1 MAVQNFPFDSLSA
14 DNPDRAANSKIFAD
28 YLKSF
33 FSDGIFPVLTQFP
46 DMHQLAVRASNPA
59 GMSVVVDT
67 GMGLISG
74 RQYAQDAERTLQIP
88 AADVS
93 FPRKDRIVLRM
104 DLNTQYRNNELY
116 VVTGTAASNPQPPA
130 LTRNNVVY
138 ELALATISVAANA
151 TSITA
156 TDITDERANTDV
168 CGYVTNVL
176 GQVDTSV
183 INAQFQAF
191 FEQTQENTADWE
203 DAQQAAFT
211 AWFNTIKGQ
220 LGEDAAGNLQNQIGT
235 LPNLTTSEK
244 SNLVGAINEVNA
256 KEPDVL
262 DTMEEIDANTD
273 AGKVAGAL
281 AVKELSSDIKFPDGV
296 GFYPDIK
303 DGQRGYNIDPAR
315 GADTFSPFSSITSVG
330 GSFSAYL
337 PAGGMEA
344 HTVIDK
350 PDNVSIKRITIQINR
365 NINGATYI
373 RVITNKN
380 ANPTT
385 VVQYTSVNQPPAL
398 NEDISFNIV
407 DDPDSIE
414 IQAQTVSGGSMPQTN
429 IMYTVDFF

>member
-1 MAVQNFPFDSLSA
+1 MAVTYFPFDSLSA
-14 DNPDRAANSKIFAD
+14 ENRDRAANSQIFAD

-33 FSDGIFPVLTQFP
+33 FSDGIFPVLDQFP
-46 DMHQLAVRASNPA
+46 NMHQLAVHASNPA

-88 AADVS
+88 AADIS
-93 FPRKDRIVLRM
+93 LPRKDRIVLRM

-116 VVTGTAASNPQPPA
+116 VVAGTAASSPQPPA

-156 TDITDERANTDV
+156 ADIMDERANTDV

-191 FEQTQENTADWE
+191 FEQTQEDTADWE

-211 AWFNTIKGQ
+211 SWFNTIKGQ

-235 LPNLTTSEK
+235 LSGLTTSEK

-281 AVKELSSDIKFPDGV
+281 AVKELSSDFGGCVFSVQSDGAYV
-296 GFYPDIK
+296 TYTPSG
-303 DGQRGYNIDPAR
+303 
-315 GADTFSPFSSITSVG
+315 GADSVTKKLGEPACKVLQNAGKMANSISYTAQSDIDDGLVILFDNNVSAAPNLSIGSGSQELLSQHMGTSSFLSGNVWQLVFRVKDISAGENITVTP
-330 GSFSAYL
+330 GSGSAYC
-337 PAGGMEA
+337 AM
-344 HTVIDK
+344 I
-350 PDNVSIKRITIQINR
+350 I
-365 NINGATYI
+365 
-373 RVITNKN
+373 
-380 ANPTT
+380 
-385 VVQYTSVNQPPAL
+385 
-398 NEDISFNIV
+398 ISF
-407 DDPDSIE
+407 
-414 IQAQTVSGGSMPQTN
+414 
-429 IMYTVDFF
+429 

>member
-1 MAVQNFPFDSLSA
+1 MAVTYFPFDSLSA
-14 DNPDRAANSKIFAD
+14 ENRDRAANSQIFAD

-33 FSDGIFPVLTQFP
+33 FSDGIFPVLDQFP
-46 DMHQLAVRASNPA
+46 NMHQLAVRASNPA

-88 AADVS
+88 TADTS
-93 FPRKDRIVLRM
+93 LPRKDRIVLRM

-116 VVTGTAASNPQPPA
+116 VVTGTAASSPQPPA

-156 TDITDERANTDV
+156 ADITDERANTDV

-220 LGEDAAGNLQNQIGT
+220 LGEDAAGNLQNQIGE
-235 LPNLTTSEK
+235 LANLTTSEK
-244 SNLVGAINEVNA
+244 SNLVNAINEVNA

-262 DTMEEIDANTD
+262 DTMEEINANTD
-273 AGKVAGAL
+273 AGKSAGAL
-281 AVKELSSDIKFPDGV
+281 AVKELSSELNKYGQIRIYSTDEKTIGQWVDGKNLYRKVFDFSFPSLTINTWNDFLTVPGATKIIKAWGVIDGIYPLPYIEPMQAV
-296 GFYPDIK
+296 GFYFSENEIFIISSTNNWAGRNAEFVVEYLK
-303 DGQRGYNIDPAR
+303 D
-315 GADTFSPFSSITSVG
+315 
-330 GSFSAYL
+330 
-337 PAGGMEA
+337 
-344 HTVIDK
+344 
-350 PDNVSIKRITIQINR
+350 
-365 NINGATYI
+365 
-373 RVITNKN
+373 
-380 ANPTT
+380 
-385 VVQYTSVNQPPAL
+385 
-398 NEDISFNIV
+398 
-407 DDPDSIE
+407 
-414 IQAQTVSGGSMPQTN
+414 
-429 IMYTVDFF
+429 

>member
-88 AADVS
+88 AADTS
-93 FPRKDRIVLRM
+93 LPRKDRIVLRM

-116 VVTGTAASNPQPPA
+116 VMTGTAASSPQPPA

-156 TDITDERANTDV
+156 ADITDERANTDV

-211 AWFNTIKGQ
+211 AWFGTIKGQ
-220 LGEDAAGNLQNQIGT
+220 LGEDAAGNLQNQIGV
-235 LPNLTTSEK
+235 LSNLTTSEK
-244 SNLVGAINEVNA
+244 SNLVDAINEVNA

-281 AVKELSSDIKFPDGV
+281 AVKELSSERNIFLRSFNYTELAYGSQNFSSGFVIIAKVNRVVIANVDVYFKIGLTPGVAHQILSKSQLVDINCWIPTPTGNQFFTFESIAISGVNKNLAIIGLNGSDNAANGLTIYPLDVPTGV
-296 GFYPDIK
+296 GDHIRH
-303 DGQRGYNIDPAR
+303 QLIW
-315 GADTFSPFSSITSVG
+315 
-330 GSFSAYL
+330 
-337 PAGGMEA
+337 
-344 HTVIDK
+344 
-350 PDNVSIKRITIQINR
+350 VS
-365 NINGATYI
+365 
-373 RVITNKN
+373 
-380 ANPTT
+380 
-385 VVQYTSVNQPPAL
+385 
-398 NEDISFNIV
+398 E
-407 DDPDSIE
+407 
-414 IQAQTVSGGSMPQTN
+414 
-429 IMYTVDFF
+429 

>member
-1 MAVQNFPFDSLSA
+1 MAVTYFPFDSLSA
-14 DNPDRAANSKIFAD
+14 ENRDRAANSQIFAD

-33 FSDGIFPVLTQFP
+33 FSDGIFPVLDQFP
-46 DMHQLAVRASNPA
+46 NMHQLAVHASNPA

-88 AADVS
+88 AADIS
-93 FPRKDRIVLRM
+93 LPRKDRIVLRM

-116 VVTGTAASNPQPPA
+116 VVAGTAASSPQPPA

-156 TDITDERANTDV
+156 ADITDERANTDV

-191 FEQTQENTADWE
+191 FEQTQEDTADWE

-211 AWFNTIKGQ
+211 SWFNTIKGQ

-235 LPNLTTSEK
+235 LSGLTTSEK

-273 AGKVAGAL
+273 AGKATGAL
-281 AVKELSSDIKFPDGV
+281 ATKQLISEIDERFPNDVRIFAEGSGEDV
-296 GFYPDIK
+296 EYYA
-303 DGQRGYNIDPAR
+303 QL
-315 GADTFSPFSSITSVG
+315 GADTASKKLLGDSSQILAIFHASTSSAVRFTADRKITGITMISEDVRTNTVQLRINNETQAGVNIAQIGGGIFGCRVYDVTLNVG
-330 GSFSAYL
+330 DEVA
-337 PAGGMEA
+337 
-344 HTVIDK
+344 V
-350 PDNVSIKRITIQINR
+350 
-365 NINGATYI
+365 
-373 RVITNKN
+373 
-380 ANPTT
+380 
-385 VVQYTSVNQPPAL
+385 TS
-398 NEDISFNIV
+398 
-407 DDPDSIE
+407 
-414 IQAQTVSGGSMPQTN
+414 SGGSGADMVLLSG
-429 IMYTVDFF
+429 MVDAAQVTS

>member
-88 AADVS
+88 AADTS
-93 FPRKDRIVLRM
+93 LPRKDRIVLRM

-116 VVTGTAASNPQPPA
+116 VMTGTAASSPQPPA

-156 TDITDERANTDV
+156 ADITDERANTDV

-211 AWFNTIKGQ
+211 AWFDTIKGE
-220 LGEDAAGNLQNQIGT
+220 LGEDAAGNLQNQIGV
-235 LPNLTTSEK
+235 LSNLTTSEK
-244 SNLVGAINEVNA
+244 SNLVDAINEVNA

-281 AVKELSSDIKFPDGV
+281 AVKELSSERNIFLRSFNYTELAYGSQNFSSGFVIIAKVNRVVIANVDVYFKIGLTPGVAHQILSKSQLVDINCWIPTPTGNQFFTFESIAISGVNKNLAIIGLNGSDNAANGLTIYPLDVPTGV
-296 GFYPDIK
+296 GDHIRH
-303 DGQRGYNIDPAR
+303 QLIW
-315 GADTFSPFSSITSVG
+315 
-330 GSFSAYL
+330 
-337 PAGGMEA
+337 
-344 HTVIDK
+344 
-350 PDNVSIKRITIQINR
+350 VS
-365 NINGATYI
+365 
-373 RVITNKN
+373 
-380 ANPTT
+380 
-385 VVQYTSVNQPPAL
+385 
-398 NEDISFNIV
+398 E
-407 DDPDSIE
+407 
-414 IQAQTVSGGSMPQTN
+414 
-429 IMYTVDFF
+429 

>member
-88 AADVS
+88 TADTS
-93 FPRKDRIVLRM
+93 LPRKDRIVLRM

-116 VVTGTAASNPQPPA
+116 VVAGTAASSPQPPA

-156 TDITDERANTDV
+156 ADIADERANTDV

-191 FEQTQENTADWE
+191 FEQTQEDTSDWE

-211 AWFNTIKGQ
+211 SWFNTIKGQ
-220 LGEDAAGNLQNQIGT
+220 LGEDAAGNLQNQIGV
-235 LPNLTTSEK
+235 LSNLTTSEK

-273 AGKVAGAL
+273 SGKVAGAL
-281 AVKELSSDIKFPDGV
+281 AVKELSSDFGGCTFSVQSDGAYV
-296 GFYPDIK
+296 TYTPSG
-303 DGQRGYNIDPAR
+303 
-315 GADTFSPFSSITSVG
+315 GADPVSKKLGDITFIQTLSADGLQHTVDCTHIQGYTFLTNDSFIFNFKGVSYQTVNNPGEGSTSQNYPLTYNYDSETGMLTYNGGGRHTITSGWDVYII
-330 GSFSAYL
+330 S
-337 PAGGMEA
+337 
-344 HTVIDK
+344 TIDLYVK
-350 PDNVSIKRITIQINR
+350 
-365 NINGATYI
+365 
-373 RVITNKN
+373 
-380 ANPTT
+380 
-385 VVQYTSVNQPPAL
+385 
-398 NEDISFNIV
+398 
-407 DDPDSIE
+407 
-414 IQAQTVSGGSMPQTN
+414 
-429 IMYTVDFF
+429 